1 MSKTTLVIISS
12 LIILDSFAMGADST
26 AVPAHKSKR
35 TALAGSLVWTL
46 LPAAVGGAMMLHG
59 QRISPI
65 NFGQGS
71 GQTNDNETL
80 IGLGIGSLGIVFG
93 PGAGHAY
100 AGRMGKFWG
109 GAAIRGL
116 VAPLAFAGAIGIAF
130 SSESGESAVGG
141 IVLIAGA
148 GALFLTSVVYDIAT
162 VGKSVDKYNHSHGFS
177 NLRIR
182 PQYFAATRAVG
193 FNVSMSF

>member
-1 MSKTTLVIISS
+1 MSKITLLIISA
-12 LIILDSFAMGADST
+12 LLVLDSLAIGADST
-26 AVPAHKSKR
+26 SVAAPKSKR
-35 TALAGSLVWTL
+35 VALTRSLVWTL

-59 QRISPI
+59 QRVSPI

-71 GQTNDNETL
+71 GQTNDNETI

-116 VAPLAFAGAIGIAF
+116 VAPLAFAGALGIAF

-141 IVLIAGA
+141 IVLVAGA

-162 VGKSVDKYNHSHGFS
+162 AGRSVDMYNHSHGFS
-177 NLRIR
+177 DMRIT
-182 PQYFAATRAVG
+182 PTYFACHKTPGLV
-193 FNVSMSF
+193 FTLSF